1 LPIRIPTRKR
11 VSLLALTALWAG
23 PIAARGG
30 QLELLTKVPPRLA
43 SITASGKSGSPAL
56 SADGRYLAF
65 VSGAPNLAPGQI
77 DDNSKDDVFL
87 HDQITGAVTLV
98 SHTAGSTVTAGN
110 RDSGSP
116 SISADGRWVAFESSS
131 TDLVDGQIVAGR
143 NVFLYDRLQ
152 GTLKLVSHS
161 RRSPRISGNSV
172 SSHPA
177 LSADGRYVAFE
188 SYARDLIN
196 SPAGDPRANVFL
208 YDRST
213 DKTVLVSHKAGS
225 ATADAQH
232 GGDSP
237 SVSADSRYVAFR
249 SFSADLVPGQIEPYT
264 FSRDVFVFDRSS
276 GATLLASHAADSSIT
291 AVGGDGPMISA
302 DGGDVVFASDAR
314 NLVTGQTGE
323 GINNVFEFHRSTGVV
338 TLVSHASASPTQT
351 TRGIYRYAVGA
362 DGGWVAFS
370 SAATDLVPGQV
381 LWGDPFSVDVFLWER
396 ASGAVLLVSHAFG
409 LPATEARGY
418 SALSGISADGQRVL
432 FSSEARDLVGA
443 ESIETEGRVNVY
455 LYDRSSDGST
465 LASYAGSGDAGG
477 NDHSDLGVLSADGGW
492 AAFPSDATDL
502 ARGKRDL
509 NGAPDLFLFGRI
521 TGELELVS
529 RRDPGLP
536 SRTPPAW
543 STADDLS
550 SDGRYAV
557 FDSNSADLVPGVRDT
572 NGAGDVFLYDR
583 VLRKTMLVSRS
594 AASPRQAANA
604 DSRYPVLSADGR
616 YVLYQSDATDL
627 ISGQVDETPGGS
639 AGYRDLFLYDRVAGT
654 TTLVSRSP
662 ESAMAATNDVQYGM
676 ISAGGSIVAFVSEAR
691 DLVRDQGHKPHPH
704 DVFVYDR
711 ASGAVTLVSHRDGS
725 PSIPGDDLSD
735 LTALSADGRFLAVSS
750 FASDLLPGINSP
762 RTSSRG
768 CSTSM
773 TGSRESRSWSAMPPA
788 HRTGRWAVSSAR

>member
-1 LPIRIPTRKR
+1 LPIRIPTMKR
-11 VSLLALTALWAG
+11 ASFLALTVLWAG

-43 SITASGKSGSPAL
+43 SVTASGESGSPAL

-65 VSGAPNLAPGQI
+65 VSSAPNLAPGQI
-77 DDNSKDDVFL
+77 DDNLKGDVFL
-87 HDQITGAVTLV
+87 RDRITGAVTLV
-98 SHTAGSTVTAGN
+98 SHTAGSAVTAGD

-131 TDLVDGQIVAGR
+131 TDLVDGQIVAGG
-143 NVFLYDRLQ
+143 NVFLYDRLE
-152 GTLKLVSHS
+152 GELKLVSHS
-161 RRSPRISGNSV
+161 RRSPRTSGNGV
-172 SSHPA
+172 SSHPV

-196 SPAGDPRANVFL
+196 SPAGAQRANVFL

-225 ATADAQH
+225 ATADAQA

-237 SVSADSRYVAFR
+237 SVSADGRYVAFR
-249 SFSADLVPGQIEPYT
+249 SFSADLVPGQLEPYT

-276 GATLLASHAADSSIT
+276 GATLLASHAADSSVT

-314 NLVTGQTGE
+314 NLVAGQTGE
-323 GINNVFEFHRSTGVV
+323 GINNVFELHRSTGIV

-351 TRGIYRYAVGA
+351 TRGIYRYAVSA

-396 ASGAVLLVSHAFG
+396 TSRAVRLVSHAFG

-432 FSSEARDLVGA
+432 FCSEARDLVGA

-455 LYDRSSDGST
+455 LYDRSSDGSA

-492 AAFPSDATDL
+492 AAFPSAATDL

-509 NGAPDLFLFGRI
+509 NGAPDLFLFGRV

-543 STADDLS
+543 STAGDLS

-583 VLRKTMLVSRS
+583 VLRKTTLVSRS
-594 AASPRQAANA
+594 AASPGQAANA
-604 DSRYPVLSADGR
+604 DSRDPVLSADGR

-627 ISGQVDETPGGS
+627 VSGQVDETPGGS
-639 AGYRDLFLYDRVAGT
+639 AVYRDLFLYDRVAGT

-662 ESAMAATNDVQYGM
+662 KSAVAATM
-676 ISAGGSIVAFVSEAR
+676 
-691 DLVRDQGHKPHPH
+691 
-704 DVFVYDR
+704 
-711 ASGAVTLVSHRDGS
+711 TW
-725 PSIPGDDLSD
+725 
-735 LTALSADGRFLAVSS
+735 
-750 FASDLLPGINSP
+750 
-762 RTSSRG
+762 
-768 CSTSM
+768 ST
-773 TGSRESRSWSAMPPA
+773 G
-788 HRTGRWAVSSAR
+788 